1 MYFRLGSEINKRRA
15 PRLQKVEVLIMI
27 KLIVG
32 KKGTGKTKIL
42 INMVEEAVKASNG
55 NVVCVEKVPKL
66 TYDIPSS
73 ARLMETSKDNI
84 EGYDEFY
91 GYITGI
97 LSGNFDITDLFIDST
112 LRIGGRDYDKLGKF
126 LEKLNAAVADREVN
140 VVFTISAD
148 KEELPA
154 SVQAF
159 IS

>member
-1 MYFRLGSEINKRRA
+1 
-15 PRLQKVEVLIMI
+15 MI

-42 INMVEEAVKASNG
+42 INMVEEAQKTTNG

-73 ARLMETSKDNI
+73 VRLMETSKDNI

-112 LRIGGRDYDKLGKF
+112 LRIGGRDYAELGKF
-126 LEKLNAAVADREVN
+126 LEKLDGTIADRDVN
-140 VVFTISAD
+140 VVFTVSAD
-148 KEELPA
+148 KEELPE
-154 SVQAF
+154 SVTKF
-159 IS
+159 VK

>member
-1 MYFRLGSEINKRRA
+1 
-15 PRLQKVEVLIMI
+15 MI

-55 NVVCVEKVPKL
+55 NVVCVEVPKL
-66 TYDIPSS
+66 TSDIPSS

-126 LEKLNAAVADREVN
+126 LEKLNVAVADREVN

-159 IS
+159 IG

>member
-1 MYFRLGSEINKRRA
+1 
-15 PRLQKVEVLIMI
+15 MI

-42 INMVEEAVKASNG
+42 INMVEEALKATNG

-73 ARLMETSKDNI
+73 VRLMETSKDNI

-112 LRIGGRDYDKLGKF
+112 LRIGGRDYAELGNF
-126 LEKLNAAVADREVN
+126 LEKLNGTLADREVN
-140 VVFTISAD
+140 VVFTVSAD
-148 KEELPA
+148 KEELPE
-154 SVQAF
+154 SVTKF
-159 IS
+159 VK

>member
-1 MYFRLGSEINKRRA
+1 
-15 PRLQKVEVLIMI
+15 MI

-42 INMVEEAVKASNG
+42 INMVEEAQKATNG

-73 ARLMETSKDNI
+73 VRLMETSKDNI
-84 EGYDEFY
+84 EGYEEFY

-112 LRIGGRDYDKLGKF
+112 LRIGGRDYTELGKF
-126 LEKLNAAVADREVN
+126 LEKLDATIADRDVN
-140 VVFTISAD
+140 VVFTVSAD
-148 KEELPA
+148 KEELPE
-154 SVQAF
+154 SVLNF
-159 IS
+159 VK

>member
-1 MYFRLGSEINKRRA
+1 
-15 PRLQKVEVLIMI
+15 MI

-42 INMVEEAVKASNG
+42 INMVEEALKATNG

-73 ARLMETSKDNI
+73 VRLMETSKDNI

-112 LRIGGRDYDKLGKF
+112 LRIGGRDYAELGKF
-126 LEKLNAAVADREVN
+126 LEKLDATIADRDVN
-140 VVFTISAD
+140 VVFTVSAD
-148 KEELPA
+148 KEELPE
-154 SVQAF
+154 SVLNF
-159 IS
+159 VK

>member
-1 MYFRLGSEINKRRA
+1 
-15 PRLQKVEVLIMI
+15 MI

-42 INMVEEAVKASNG
+42 INMVEEALKATNG

-73 ARLMETSKDNI
+73 VRLMETSKDNI

-112 LRIGGRDYDKLGKF
+112 LRIGGRDYAELGNF
-126 LEKLNAAVADREVN
+126 LEKLNNTLADREVN
-140 VVFTISAD
+140 VVFTVSAD
-148 KEELPA
+148 KTCPPSKVYSA
-154 SVQAF
+154 SCKAF
-159 IS
+159 LFICNTFFHFFF

>member
-1 MYFRLGSEINKRRA
+1 
-15 PRLQKVEVLIMI
+15 MI

-42 INMVEEAVKASNG
+42 INMVEEAQKTTNG

-73 ARLMETSKDNI
+73 VRLMETSKDNI

-112 LRIGGRDYDKLGKF
+112 LRIGGRDYAELGKF
-126 LEKLNAAVADREVN
+126 LEKLDGTIADRDVN
-140 VVFTISAD
+140 VVFTVSAD
-148 KEELPA
+148 KEELPE
-154 SVQAF
+154 SVTNF
-159 IS
+159 VK

>member
-1 MYFRLGSEINKRRA
+1 
-15 PRLQKVEVLIMI
+15 MI

-42 INMVEEAVKASNG
+42 INMVEEAQKATNG

-73 ARLMETSKDNI
+73 VRLMETSKDNI

-112 LRIGGRDYDKLGKF
+112 LRIGGRDYAELGNF
-126 LEKLNAAVADREVN
+126 LEKLNGTLADREVN
-140 VVFTISAD
+140 VVFTVSAD
-148 KEELPA
+148 KEELPE
-154 SVQAF
+154 SVTKF
-159 IS
+159 VK